1 MQIRVYSGSNTST
14 QMQTSHYI
22 HTGEVKGWKSD
33 SRQKSPMKMARI
45 LLTQKN
51 VCQSVLIDVLAML
64 SYCKPTHKTI
74 ISNNKNT
81 SKFKV
86 SNISLSNTVNIPQD
100 KRSIIGR
107 KRVLP
112 TCKQIHKQ
120 YVPHVEK
127 PCYPCINKDAW
138 LHTSVFIIAG
148 NYGNQIG
155 CVNMFE
161 EDEKDLNSVMVVLDK
176 CQTVINCST
185 GGEKIMN

>member
-14 QMQTSHYI
+14 QMQTSQHL
-22 HTGEVKGWKSD
+22 HNGEVKRVENRLSSKESNQDGYNSANTC
-33 SRQKSPMKMARI
+33 QTI
-45 LLTQKN
+45 QKN
-51 VCQSVLIDVLAML
+51 VCQGVLIDGLTMS

-112 TCKQIHKQ
+112 NCKQIDKQ
-120 YVPHVEK
+120 YVPRVEK
-127 PCYPCINKDAW
+127 PCNPCINKDAW

-148 NYGNQIG
+148 NYVNQI
-155 CVNMFE
+155 
-161 EDEKDLNSVMVVLDK
+161 S
-176 CQTVINCST
+176 
-185 GGEKIMN
+185 